1 MLFRVDTKL
10 NPWLASVLSAL
21 PFVASI
27 GLYLTISA
35 ARYAENPDDKIVPT
49 PAKIVSGIQRS
60 FGVNSSDEIQIVADT
75 LASGKRFFMALG
87 IVFMAIPLG
96 VIMACFPFWECLL
109 YRFLIF
115 FDKIPAIALLPI
127 LFIAFGLGEL
137 SKIALIVIGVF
148 PTVALDAYLRGKSI
162 PEEQFQKAQSLG
174 ASGFET
180 AWIVFLPQIF
190 PRMLDTIRLN
200 FKSMMGLLLV
210 AEALAASAGLG
221 YRIFVVRRY
230 MAMDVIIPYVF
241 WMTLLLF
248 IADYAFQYWISRYR
262 WLDKN

>member
-10 NPWLASVLSAL
+10 SPWLANGLSAL
-21 PFVASI
+21 PFIACI
-27 GLYLTISA
+27 ALYLVISA
-35 ARYAENPDDKIVPT
+35 VRHAENPADKIVPT
-49 PAKIVSGIQRS
+49 PSKIVAGIERS
-60 FGVNSSDEIQIVADT
+60 FAVNNEQIQIVADT
-75 LASGKRFFMALG
+75 IASSIRFFIALA
-87 IVFMAIPLG
+87 IIFLAIPLG
-96 VIMACFPFWECLL
+96 VIMACFPFWEKML

-115 FDKIPAIALLPI
+115 FDKIPAVALLPI
-127 LFIAFGLGEL
+127 LFIAFGIGAL
-137 SKIALIVIGVF
+137 SIVALIVIGVF
-148 PTVALDAYLRGKSI
+148 PTVALDAYLRAKSI

-190 PRMLDTIRLN
+190 PKMLDTIRLN

-210 AEALAASAGLG
+210 AETVMADGIGLG
-221 YRIFVVRRY
+221 YRIFLVKRY
-230 MAMDVIIPYVF
+230 LAMDMIIPYVM

-248 IADYAFQYWISRYR
+248 IADYAFQFWISRYR